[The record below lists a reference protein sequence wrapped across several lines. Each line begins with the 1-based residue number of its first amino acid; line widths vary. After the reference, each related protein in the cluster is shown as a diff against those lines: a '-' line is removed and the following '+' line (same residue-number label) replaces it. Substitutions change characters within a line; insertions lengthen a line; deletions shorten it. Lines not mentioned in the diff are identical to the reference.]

1 MADERLAEAGYAS
14 GEGGAVLL
22 SGPAAELFKRWQ
34 HFLAH
39 RLASLTDTTVETPV
53 FIDRQVLTTSKYVA
67 HFPQQV
73 FVGRGYRAPRSRP
86 RFLAPA
92 ACLHWYGSLEGTAIA
107 NDHLSAFVVGPC
119 ARFEDGRAAFPYRL
133 AAFHMAEL
141 VVLGAASALEEE
153 ASAIEAMLI
162 ESFRGLGIGGGF
174 RAATDAFFL
183 PSSRGARLMQ
193 QLKELKRE
201 FVSSLDGHDI
211 ALASI
216 NRHED
221 FFARAFRIRL
231 ASGAPAHSFCVAF
244 GLERLTAAG
253 LLTWGPDPAQWP
265 KALSR

>member
-1 MADERLAEAGYAS
+1 VADERLTEAGYALGDS
-14 GEGGAVLL
+14 GAVVL
-22 SGPAAELFKRWQ
+22 SGPAAELFKRWRQ
-34 HFLAH
+34 FLAH
-39 RLASLTDTTVETPV
+39 RLASLTDVTIETPV
-53 FIDRQVLTTSKYVA
+53 FIDRHVLTTSKYVA
-67 HFPQQV
+67 HFAAQV

-92 ACLHWYGSLEGTAIA
+92 ACLHWYGSLEGRAVP
-107 NDHLSAFVVGPC
+107 NDHRSAFVVGPC
-119 ARFEDGRAAFPYRL
+119 ARVEGGRAAFPYRL
-133 AAFHMAEL
+133 ATFHMGEL
-141 VVLGAASALEEE
+141 VVLGVASAVEEE
-153 ASAIEAMLI
+153 ASSIEHQLA

-201 FVSSLDGHDI
+201 FVSPLDGHDI

-221 FFARAFRIRL
+221 FFARAFRITL

-265 KALSR
+265 KALSL

>member
-1 MADERLAEAGYAS
+1 MADERLTEAGYAS
-14 GEGGAVLL
+14 GDNGAAVL
-22 SGPAAELFKRWQ
+22 SGPAAEMFTRWR
-34 HFLAH
+34 HFLAQ
-39 RLASLTDTTVETPV
+39 RFATLTDVTVETPV
-53 FIDRQVLTTSKYVA
+53 FIDRQVLTASKYVE

-92 ACLHWYGSLEGTAIA
+92 TCLHGYGGLEGTTVAG
-107 NDHLSAFVVGPC
+107 DHLCAFVVGPC
-119 ARFEDGRAAFPYRL
+119 ARVEGGRAAFPYRL

-141 VVLGAASALEEE
+141 VVMGPSSVLDGEV
-153 ASAIEAMLI
+153 SAIERTLA
-162 ESFRGLGIGGGF
+162 EAFRGLGIGGSF
-174 RAATDAFFL
+174 RGATDAFFL

-201 FVSSLDGHDI
+201 FVSPLDGHDI
-211 ALASI
+211 AVASI

-221 FFARAFRIRL
+221 FFGKAFRIRL

>member
-1 MADERLAEAGYAS
+1 M
-14 GEGGAVLL
+14 LL
-22 SGPAAELFKRWQ
+22 SGPAAELFGRWR

-39 RLASLTDTTVETPV
+39 RMASLTDTRVETPV
-53 FIDRQVLTTSKYVA
+53 FIDHHVLTTSKYVA

-86 RFLAPA
+86 RFLTPA
-92 ACLHWYGSLEGTAIA
+92 ACLAWYGSLEGTAVA

-119 ARFEDGRAAFPYRL
+119 ARVEGGRVAFPYRL
-133 AAFHMAEL
+133 SGFHMAEL
-141 VVLGAASALEEE
+141 VVVGAARSVDEE
-153 ASAIEAMLI
+153 ASAIEPMLA

-193 QLKELKRE
+193 QLKDLKRE
-201 FVSSLDGHDI
+201 FVSPLDGHDI

-221 FFARAFRIRL
+221 FFARAFRITL

-265 KALSR
+265 KALPG

>member
-1 MADERLAEAGYAS
+1 MADERLTAAGYTS
-14 GEGGAVLL
+14 GESGAVLL
-22 SGPAAELFKRWQ
+22 CGAAAELFKRWRP
-34 HFLAH
+34 FLAH
-39 RLASLTDTTVETPV
+39 RLASLTDTTVETPM
-53 FIDRQVLTTSKYVA
+53 FIDRQVLTTSKYLA

-92 ACLHWYGSLEGTAIA
+92 ACLHWYGSLEGTAVA

-119 ARFEDGRAAFPYRL
+119 ARVEGGRAAFPYRL

-141 VVLGAASALEEE
+141 VVLGAAGGEEE
-153 ASAIEAMLI
+153 ASAIEAMLA

-221 FFARAFRIRL
+221 FFTRAFRIRL
-231 ASGAPAHSFCVAF
+231 ASGAPAQSFCVAF

>member
-1 MADERLAEAGYAS
+1 VADERLAEGGYLP
-14 GEGGAVLL
+14 GHKGAVVLY
-22 SGPAAELFKRWQ
+22 GPAAELFNRWRR
-34 HFLAH
+34 FLAR
-39 RLASLTDTTVETPV
+39 RLASLSDATVETPV
-53 FIDRQVLTTSKYVA
+53 FIDPHVLTTSKYVA

-92 ACLHWYGSLEGTAIA
+92 ACLHWYGCLEGLVVA
-107 NDHLSAFVVGPC
+107 NDHRSAFVVGPC
-119 ARFEDGRAAFPYRL
+119 ARVEAGRAAFPYRL

-141 VVLGAASALEEE
+141 VVLGAGSVVENE
-153 ASAIEAMLI
+153 ASAIEGILAA
-162 ESFRGLGIGGGF
+162 SFRGLGIGGSFGP
-174 RAATDAFFL
+174 ATDAFFL
-183 PSSRGARLMQ
+183 PSSRGARIMQ
-193 QLKELKRE
+193 QLKGLKRE
-201 FVSSLDGHDI
+201 FTSPLDGHDI

-231 ASGAPAHSFCVAF
+231 ASGQPAHSFCVAF

-265 KALSR
+265 RELSL

>member
-1 MADERLAEAGYAS
+1 MADQRLTQGGYLS
-14 GEGGAVLL
+14 GDEGAVLL
-22 SGPAAELFKRWQ
+22 HGPAAELFTRWR
-34 HFLAH
+34 HFLGQH
-39 RLASLTDTTVETPV
+39 LASLIDETVETPV
-53 FIDRQVLTTSKYVA
+53 FIDRHVLTTSKYVA

-73 FVGRGYRAPRSRP
+73 FVGRRFRSPRSRS

-92 ACLHWYGSLEGTAIA
+92 TCLHWYGRLEGTALA
-107 NDHLSAFVVGPC
+107 NDHLATFVVGPC
-119 ARFEDGRAAFPYRL
+119 ARVEGGRASFPYRL

-141 VVLGAASALEEE
+141 VVLGAAGVVDAE
-153 ASAIEAMLI
+153 ASVIEGMLA
-162 ESFRGLGIGGGF
+162 ESFRGLGIGGAF

-183 PSSRGARLMQ
+183 PSSRGARIMQ

-201 FVSSLDGHDI
+201 FVSPLDGNGI

-221 FFARAFRIRL
+221 FFARAFGIRL
-231 ASGAPAHSFCVAF
+231 ASGGPAHSFCVAF

-265 KALSR
+265 KALSS